1 MRQLNIAQRSAN
13 VFASVRNCAFVAG
26 NEVRLLLLH
35 LLHALPS
42 TSSSIQRDQRQD
54 WILRGTS
61 WYGMSPVMI
70 PVTNPTSLKEASK
83 RLS

>member
-35 LLHALPS
+35 LLHALPG
-42 TSSSIQRDQRQD
+42 TSSSIQRDKRQD
-54 WILRGTS
+54 WILRGMS

-70 PVTNPTSLKEASK
+70 PVTKPTSLQTAIK
-83 RLS
+83 RRS

>member
-61 WYGMSPVMI
+61 WYGMI

>member
-35 LLHALPS
+35 LLHALPG
-42 TSSSIQRDQRQD
+42 TTSSIQRDQRQD
-54 WILRGTS
+54 WIYRGTS

-70 PVTNPTSLKEASK
+70 PVTNPTSLKKASK
-83 RLS
+83 RRS